1 MELESIIKQL
11 NQKFAE
17 PLPEF
22 YERRIIVWNDEDQSF
37 IDKLDDFELDNA
49 KLLILNEKNNFEVK
63 RILSHDD
70 LTSNYLLYNPFNT
83 DMEDDWLLDIKLFSY
98 EFRADQ
104 LSMWMQEMNIIST
117 PALRKSIKM
126 YQGFLNDISRRK

>member
-70 LTSNYLLYNPFNT
+70 
-83 DMEDDWLLDIKLFSY
+83 
-98 EFRADQ
+98 
-104 LSMWMQEMNIIST
+104 
-117 PALRKSIKM
+117 
-126 YQGFLNDISRRK
+126 

>member
-22 YERRIIVWNDEDQSF
+22 YERRIIVWNDEEQSF

-49 KLLILNEKNNFEVK
+49 KLLILNEKNNFGSE
-63 RILSHDD
+63 
-70 LTSNYLLYNPFNT
+70 TNF
-83 DMEDDWLLDIKLFSY
+83 
-98 EFRADQ
+98 
-104 LSMWMQEMNIIST
+104 IS
-117 PALRKSIKM
+117 
-126 YQGFLNDISRRK
+126 